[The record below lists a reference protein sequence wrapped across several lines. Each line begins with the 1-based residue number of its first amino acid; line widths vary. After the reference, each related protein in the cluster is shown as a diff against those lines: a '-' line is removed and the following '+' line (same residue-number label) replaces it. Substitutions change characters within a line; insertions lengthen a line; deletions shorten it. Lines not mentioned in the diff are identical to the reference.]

1 MYIRAVPL
9 SDIDKERDIMS
20 ERLVSRDEFIVPRC
34 TDACPAGVD
43 VPRYIRAVKEGRY
56 DEAVCILREK
66 LPLPTVCADACFA
79 PCEEVCAYRQFGEPI
94 AIRAIKRAAVDK
106 GGNAWKKNRKITPKT
121 GKKAAVVGAGPAG
134 LTAAYYMA
142 GKGHEVTLLDAFPKP
157 GGAMRYGIPNYRLP
171 EERLDK
177 DINDI
182 LEQGVIFKGETVIG
196 KDVTLEGLRKD
207 FDVVFLASG
216 QNGSARIPVE
226 GADKRGV
233 LWGWDFLK
241 DVALGNEFSFQS
253 EVVVVGG
260 GNVAI
265 DVALT
270 ARRLGATSVRL
281 YCLESREEMPAHAWE
296 IARAEE
302 EGVVI
307 NNGWGPQKIT
317 GEAEATGIRFRE
329 CIAVFDENGK
339 FSPVYDEE
347 KADKARATN
356 IILAVGQRADLGY
369 VEGLA
374 GVDGTGSRIVVS
386 GDMATR
392 LEGVFA
398 GGDVV
403 SGPDSIIGAIAH
415 GRKAASSMDL
425 YLGGDGN
432 IDEVLATAEEEIYLP
447 PFKMEVRPR
456 NEMNILKPWARLSGF
471 DQVEKGLSDQ
481 GIAAEASRCLNCDA
495 RKFEIVLNVENCKEC
510 GYCVEVCG
518 VGTFGPANVF
528 NTKGYRPA
536 EVKSSDWCVG
546 CFRCYFSCPD
556 FAIDVAE
563 VTG

>member
-1 MYIRAVPL
+1 MDGKYVR
-9 SDIDKERDIMS
+9 S
-20 ERLVSRDEFIVPRC
+20 EFIVPRC

-43 VPRYIRAVKEGRY
+43 VPRYIRAVKDGKY
-56 DEAVCILREK
+56 DEAVSVLREK

-79 PCEEVCAYRQFGEPI
+79 PCEEVCAYRQFGDPI

-106 GGNAWKKNRKITPKT
+106 GGDAWKSAKKVAAKT

-134 LTAAYYMA
+134 LAAAYYLA
-142 GKGHEVTLLDAFPKP
+142 TKGHEVTLFDAFPKP

-182 LEQGVIFKGETVIG
+182 LELGVTFKGETVIG
-196 KDVTLEGLRKD
+196 KDVTLDELKKD
-207 FDVVFLASG
+207 FDVLFLASG
-216 QNGSARIPVE
+216 ANGSTRIPVE
-226 GADKRGV
+226 GSDKDGV

-241 DVALGNEFSFQS
+241 DVALGESFDLNGD
-253 EVVVVGG
+253 VVVVGG

-270 ARRLGATSVRL
+270 ARRLGAKGVQL

-307 NNGWGPQKIT
+307 NNGWGPVAVMGDGT
-317 GEAEATGIRFRE
+317 ATGLRFQKCE
-329 CIAVFDENGK
+329 SVFDKEGNFNPLFDAEK
-339 FSPVYDEE
+339 TEKYD
-347 KADKARATN
+347 AAA
-356 IILAVGQRADLGY
+356 IILAVGQTADLGY
-369 VEGLA
+369 VAGQAAIEADKGRIAVSETLA
-374 GVDGTGSRIVVS
+374 TG
-386 GDMATR
+386 DAA
-392 LEGVFA
+392 VFA

-403 SGPDSIIGAIAH
+403 SGPDSIIGAIAQ
-415 GRKAASSMDL
+415 GRTAAGAMDA

-432 IDEVLATAEEEIYLP
+432 IDEALATPEDEISLP
-447 PFKMEVRPR
+447 PFLMEIAPR
-456 NEMNILKPWARLSGF
+456 NEMGILKPWERLIGF
-471 DQVEKGLSDQ
+471 EQVEKGLIDQ
-481 GIAAEASRCLNCDA
+481 GIADEAARCLNCDA
-495 RKFEIVLNVENCKEC
+495 RKFEVVLNIENCKEC
-510 GYCVEVCG
+510 GYCTEVCN
-518 VGTFGPANVF
+518 VGTFGPASIF

-546 CFRCYFSCPD
+546 CFKCYFSCPD

-563 VTG
+563 VIA

>member
-1 MYIRAVPL
+1 MDGKYVR
-9 SDIDKERDIMS
+9 S
-20 ERLVSRDEFIVPRC
+20 EFIVPRC

-43 VPRYIRAVKEGRY
+43 VPRYIRAVKDGKY
-56 DEAVCILREK
+56 DEAVSVLREK

-79 PCEEVCAYRQFGEPI
+79 PCEEVCAYRQFGDPI

-106 GGNAWKKNRKITPKT
+106 GGDAWKSAKKVAAKT

-134 LTAAYYMA
+134 LAAAYYLA
-142 GKGHEVTLLDAFPKP
+142 TKGHEVTLFDAFPKP

-182 LEQGVIFKGETVIG
+182 LELGVTLKGETVIG
-196 KDVTLEGLRKD
+196 KDVTLDELKKD
-207 FDVVFLASG
+207 FDVLFLASG
-216 QNGSARIPVE
+216 ANGSTRIPVE
-226 GADKRGV
+226 GSDKDGV

-241 DVALGNEFSFQS
+241 DVALGESFDLNGD
-253 EVVVVGG
+253 VVVVGG

-270 ARRLGATSVRL
+270 ARRLGAKGVQL

-307 NNGWGPQKIT
+307 NNGWGPVAVMGDGT
-317 GEAEATGIRFRE
+317 ATGLRFQKCE
-329 CIAVFDENGK
+329 SVFDKEGNFNPLFDAEK
-339 FSPVYDEE
+339 TEKYD
-347 KADKARATN
+347 AAA
-356 IILAVGQRADLGY
+356 IILAVGQTADLGY
-369 VEGLA
+369 A
-374 GVDGTGSRIVVS
+374 DGQAAIKADKGRIAVSETLVTG
-386 GDMATR
+386 DAA
-392 LEGVFA
+392 VFA

-403 SGPDSIIGAIAH
+403 SGPDSIIGAIAQ
-415 GRKAASSMDL
+415 GRKAAGAMDA

-432 IDEVLATAEEEIYLP
+432 IDEVLATPEDEISLP
-447 PFKMEVRPR
+447 PFLMEIAPR
-456 NEMNILKPWARLSGF
+456 NEMGILKPWERLIGF
-471 DQVEKGLSDQ
+471 EQVEKGLIDQ
-481 GIAAEASRCLNCDA
+481 GIADEAARCLNCDA
-495 RKFEIVLNVENCKEC
+495 RKFEVVLNIENCKEC
-510 GYCVEVCG
+510 GYCTEVCN
-518 VGTFGPANVF
+518 VGTFGPASIF

-546 CFRCYFSCPD
+546 CFKCYFSCPD

-563 VTG
+563 VIA